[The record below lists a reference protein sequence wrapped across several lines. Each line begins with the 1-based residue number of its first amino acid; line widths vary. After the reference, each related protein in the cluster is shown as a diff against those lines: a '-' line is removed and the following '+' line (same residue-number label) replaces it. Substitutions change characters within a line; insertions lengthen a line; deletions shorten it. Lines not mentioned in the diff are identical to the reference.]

1 MRCSRTV
8 FVVVV
13 FILFFALDDGEAAR
27 GRSSGGSR
35 SKIRSKSKS
44 KNSRNSGGSSS
55 SGSSGSKPKITKYTP
70 IKATTIRSPV
80 ITRQTK
86 LGSRSD
92 TFTKVLMGY
101 MVFRYTFAAAPVY
114 RRGYPM
120 YGSYVSIPEK
130 RAVRVIYEE
139 QKLLN
144 AKGEL
149 CLNQS
154 FANQTLREGIN
165 DNLVELNTTVK
176 YEDGEMQSY
185 YGINSTISLEDIKE
199 ENFEVISRARYN
211 TTIVEKTSCAQV
223 ESKINGTMI
232 EMYETNPNT
241 ADHLRLSNNLLY
253 FIVIVLIVAIF

>member
-1 MRCSRTV
+1 MRRSWTV

-44 KNSRNSGGSSS
+44 KNSRSSGGSSS

-101 MVFRYTFAAAPVY
+101 MVFRYTFATAPVY

-154 FANQTLREGIN
+154 SANQTLREGIN

-176 YEDGEMQSY
+176 YEDGEMQRY
-185 YGINSTISLEDIKE
+185 YGINNAISLEDIKE

-232 EMYETNPNT
+232 EMYETNPNI

>member
-1 MRCSRTV
+1 MRRSWTV

-44 KNSRNSGGSSS
+44 KNSRSSGGSSS

-101 MVFRYTFAAAPVY
+101 MVFRYTFATAPVY

-154 FANQTLREGIN
+154 SANQTLREGIN

-185 YGINSTISLEDIKE
+185 YGINNAISLEDIKE

-223 ESKINGTMI
+223 ERKINGTMI
-232 EMYETNPNT
+232 EMYETNPNI

>member
-1 MRCSRTV
+1 
-8 FVVVV
+8 
-13 FILFFALDDGEAAR
+13 
-27 GRSSGGSR
+27 
-35 SKIRSKSKS
+35 
-44 KNSRNSGGSSS
+44 
-55 SGSSGSKPKITKYTP
+55 
-70 IKATTIRSPV
+70 
-80 ITRQTK
+80 
-86 LGSRSD
+86 
-92 TFTKVLMGY
+92 
-101 MVFRYTFAAAPVY
+101 MVFRYTFATAPVY

-120 YGSYVSIPEK
+120 YGSHVSIPEK

-154 FANQTLREGIN
+154 SADQTLREGIN

-185 YGINSTISLEDIKE
+185 YGINNTISLEDIKE

-232 EMYETNPNT
+232 EMYETNPNI
-241 ADHLRLSNNLLY
+241 ADHLRFSNNLLY

>member
-44 KNSRNSGGSSS
+44 KNSRSSGGSSS

>member
-1 MRCSRTV
+1 
-8 FVVVV
+8 
-13 FILFFALDDGEAAR
+13 
-27 GRSSGGSR
+27 
-35 SKIRSKSKS
+35 
-44 KNSRNSGGSSS
+44 
-55 SGSSGSKPKITKYTP
+55 
-70 IKATTIRSPV
+70 
-80 ITRQTK
+80 
-86 LGSRSD
+86 
-92 TFTKVLMGY
+92 MGY
-101 MVFRYTFAAAPVY
+101 IVFRYTFAIAPVY

-154 FANQTLREGIN
+154 SANQTLREGIN

-176 YEDGEMQSY
+176 YEDGEMLTY
-185 YGINSTISLEDIKE
+185 YGINNTISLEDIKG

-211 TTIVEKTSCAQV
+211 TTIVEETSCEQV

-232 EMYETNPNT
+232 EMYETNPNI
-241 ADHLRLSNNLLY
+241 ADHPRLSNNLLY

>member
-1 MRCSRTV
+1 MRFSRTV
-8 FVVVV
+8 FIVVV

-44 KNSRNSGGSSS
+44 KNSRSSGGSSS

-154 FANQTLREGIN
+154 SANQTLREGIN

-211 TTIVEKTSCAQV
+211 TTIVEETSCAQV
-223 ESKINGTMI
+223 ESKISGTMI
-232 EMYETNPNT
+232 EMYETNPNI

>member
-1 MRCSRTV
+1 
-8 FVVVV
+8 
-13 FILFFALDDGEAAR
+13 
-27 GRSSGGSR
+27 
-35 SKIRSKSKS
+35 
-44 KNSRNSGGSSS
+44 
-55 SGSSGSKPKITKYTP
+55 
-70 IKATTIRSPV
+70 
-80 ITRQTK
+80 
-86 LGSRSD
+86 
-92 TFTKVLMGY
+92 MGY
-101 MVFRYTFAAAPVY
+101 MVFRYTFTTAPVY

-154 FANQTLREGIN
+154 SANQTLREGIN

-185 YGINSTISLEDIKE
+185 YGINNATSLEDIKE

-211 TTIVEKTSCAQV
+211 TTIVEKTSCVQV

-232 EMYETNPNT
+232 EMYETNPNI

>member
-1 MRCSRTV
+1 MRRSWTV

-44 KNSRNSGGSSS
+44 KNSRSSGGSSS
-55 SGSSGSKPKITKYTP
+55 SGSSGSKPKTTKYTP

-101 MVFRYTFAAAPVY
+101 MVFRYTFATAPVY

-154 FANQTLREGIN
+154 SANQTLREGIN

-185 YGINSTISLEDIKE
+185 YGINNAISLEDIKE

-232 EMYETNPNT
+232 EMYETNPNI

>member
-44 KNSRNSGGSSS
+44 KNSRGSGGSSS

>member
-1 MRCSRTV
+1 MRFSRTV
-8 FVVVV
+8 FIVVV

-44 KNSRNSGGSSS
+44 KNSRSSGGSSS
-55 SGSSGSKPKITKYTP
+55 GGSSGSKPKITKYTP

-92 TFTKVLMGY
+92 TFTKVLVGY
-101 MVFRYTFAAAPVY
+101 MVFRYTLATAPVY

-154 FANQTLREGIN
+154 SANQTLREGIN

-199 ENFEVISRARYN
+199 EKFEVISRARYN
-211 TTIVEKTSCAQV
+211 TTIVEETSCAQV

-232 EMYETNPNT
+232 EMYETNPNI
-241 ADHLRLSNNLLY
+241 ADHLRLSNSLLY
-253 FIVIVLIVAIF
+253 FIVIVPIVAIF

>member
-8 FVVVV
+8 FVVMV
-13 FILFFALDDGEAAR
+13 FILFFALDDDEAAR

-44 KNSRNSGGSSS
+44 KNSRSSGGSSS

-101 MVFRYTFAAAPVY
+101 MVFRYTFATAPVY

-154 FANQTLREGIN
+154 SANHTLREGIMTTW
-165 DNLVELNTTVK
+165 LN
-176 YEDGEMQSY
+176 
-185 YGINSTISLEDIKE
+185 
-199 ENFEVISRARYN
+199 
-211 TTIVEKTSCAQV
+211 
-223 ESKINGTMI
+223 
-232 EMYETNPNT
+232 
-241 ADHLRLSNNLLY
+241 
-253 FIVIVLIVAIF
+253 

>member
-1 MRCSRTV
+1 MRFSPTV
-8 FVVVV
+8 FIVVV

-44 KNSRNSGGSSS
+44 KNSRSSGGSSS

-92 TFTKVLMGY
+92 TFTKVLVGY
-101 MVFRYTFAAAPVY
+101 MVFRYTLATAPVY

-154 FANQTLREGIN
+154 SANQTLREGIN

-211 TTIVEKTSCAQV
+211 TTIVEETSCAQV
-223 ESKINGTMI
+223 ESKISGTMI
-232 EMYETNPNT
+232 EMYETNPNI

-253 FIVIVLIVAIF
+253 FIVIVPIVAIF

>member
-1 MRCSRTV
+1 MRFSPTV
-8 FVVVV
+8 FIVVV

-44 KNSRNSGGSSS
+44 KNSRGSGGSSS

-211 TTIVEKTSCAQV
+211 TTIVEETSCAQV
-223 ESKINGTMI
+223 ESKISGTMI
-232 EMYETNPNT
+232 EMYETNPNI

-253 FIVIVLIVAIF
+253 FIVIVPIVAIF

>member
-1 MRCSRTV
+1 MRRSWTV

-44 KNSRNSGGSSS
+44 KNSRSSGGSSS

-70 IKATTIRSPV
+70 IKATTILSPV

-92 TFTKVLMGY
+92 TFTKVLIGY
-101 MVFRYTFAAAPVY
+101 MVFRYTFATAPVY

-154 FANQTLREGIN
+154 SANQTLREGIN

-185 YGINSTISLEDIKE
+185 YGINNAISLEDIKE

-232 EMYETNPNT
+232 EMYETNPNI

>member
-1 MRCSRTV
+1 MRRSWTV

-27 GRSSGGSR
+27 GRTSGGSR

-44 KNSRNSGGSSS
+44 KNSRSSGGSSS

-101 MVFRYTFAAAPVY
+101 MVFRYTFATAPVY

-154 FANQTLREGIN
+154 SANQTLREGIN

-185 YGINSTISLEDIKE
+185 YGINNAISLEDIKE

-232 EMYETNPNT
+232 EMYETNPNI

>member
-1 MRCSRTV
+1 MRFSRTV
-8 FVVVV
+8 FIVVV

-44 KNSRNSGGSSS
+44 KNSRSSGGSSS
-55 SGSSGSKPKITKYTP
+55 GGSSGSKPKITKYTP

-92 TFTKVLMGY
+92 TFTKVLVGY
-101 MVFRYTFAAAPVY
+101 MVFRYTLATAPVY

-154 FANQTLREGIN
+154 SANQTLREGIN

-199 ENFEVISRARYN
+199 EKFEVISRARYN
-211 TTIVEKTSCAQV
+211 TTIVEETSCAQV
-223 ESKINGTMI
+223 ESKISGTMI
-232 EMYETNPNT
+232 EMYETNPNI
-241 ADHLRLSNNLLY
+241 ADHLRLSNSLLY
-253 FIVIVLIVAIF
+253 FIVIVPIVAIF

>member
-1 MRCSRTV
+1 MRRSWTV

-27 GRSSGGSR
+27 GRSTGGSR

-44 KNSRNSGGSSS
+44 KNSRSSGGSSS

-101 MVFRYTFAAAPVY
+101 MVFRYTFATAPVY

-154 FANQTLREGIN
+154 SANQTLREGIN

-185 YGINSTISLEDIKE
+185 YGINNAISLEDIKE

-232 EMYETNPNT
+232 EMYETNPNI

>member
-8 FVVVV
+8 FIVVV

-44 KNSRNSGGSSS
+44 KNSRSSGGSSS

-80 ITRQTK
+80 ITRQAK

-92 TFTKVLMGY
+92 TFTKVLVGY
-101 MVFRYTFAAAPVY
+101 MVFRYTFATAPVY

-154 FANQTLREGIN
+154 SANQTLREGIN

-211 TTIVEKTSCAQV
+211 TTIVEETSCAQV
-223 ESKINGTMI
+223 ESKISGTMI
-232 EMYETNPNT
+232 EMYETNPNI

-253 FIVIVLIVAIF
+253 FIVIVPIVAIF

>member
-1 MRCSRTV
+1 MRRSWTV

-27 GRSSGGSR
+27 GRTSGGSR

-44 KNSRNSGGSSS
+44 KNSRGSGGSSS

-101 MVFRYTFAAAPVY
+101 MVFRYTFATAPVY

-154 FANQTLREGIN
+154 SANQTLREGIN

-185 YGINSTISLEDIKE
+185 YGINNAISLEDIKE

-232 EMYETNPNT
+232 EMYETNPNI

>member
-1 MRCSRTV
+1 MRRSWTV

-101 MVFRYTFAAAPVY
+101 MVFRYTFATAPVY

-154 FANQTLREGIN
+154 SANQTLREGIN

-185 YGINSTISLEDIKE
+185 YGINNAISLEDIKE

-232 EMYETNPNT
+232 EMYETNPNI